1 MARTRNSGRTAKR
14 NAVSKMASKNI
25 QKPAVS
31 KPVLKVKLVQKPATL
46 TYNFLVLDAIK
57 DLQSNTGKFSS
68 VKAILNRIHQ
78 FYPRMDL
85 KDHLIKRSVKS
96 LFNSNKIKNSQQYPN
111 SFALSTFA
119 TAVVPKNSSRRQAP
133 TAQRRP
139 AATIGLFGGTMTGGL
154 FGANPSGI
162 SGGLFGNNSNTTGT
176 GTIIANVAVPPNCTI
191 HQPYD
196 IHLNL
201 TNHAANMDKFMKMQ
215 IVKDA
220 NNFYFINNWGKNG
233 TAGQS
238 QVKTFSNQLD
248 AEKEMEKKFK
258 TKTGKSWLNRNSAST
273 SDANARSGHGHY
285 EMVQRLQA
293 AGAGFSTKKGS
304 VAVSLMWDHSDPAI
318 RNDLDLWVETPSG
331 EKIGYSHKHSRC
343 GGSLDVDRMQNAP
356 QPVENIVWLGK
367 APVGKYKVRV
377 HNYSLSHTKEI
388 GFQVSIVMNGGK
400 REMFD
405 LKMPGIC
412 KHWVD
417 VKEFEFK

>member
-14 NAVSKMASKNI
+14 NALSKMTSRHI
-25 QKPAVS
+25 QKPTVS
-31 KPVLKVKLVQKPATL
+31 KPTLKTKLLKKPATL

-57 DLQSNTGKFSS
+57 DLQSNIGKYSS

-78 FYPRMDL
+78 FYPKMDL
-85 KDHLIKRSVKS
+85 KDYLIKRSVKS
-96 LFNSNKIKNSQQYPN
+96 LFNSNKIKNSKQHPN
-111 SFALSTFA
+111 SYVLMTFV
-119 TAVVPKNSSRRQAP
+119 TAVVPKQLKNRRQRATTAP
-133 TAQRRP
+133 FATAPLAQFNQQRDHIR
-139 AATIGLFGGTMTGGL
+139 
-154 FGANPSGI
+154 S
-162 SGGLFGNNSNTTGT
+162 LFGNNSNTT
-176 GTIIANVAVPPNCTI
+176 GTIIANVAVPPNCSI

-215 IVKDA
+215 IVYTPA
-220 NNFYFINNWGKNG
+220 QIIGEYYFINSWGKNG

-248 AEKEMEKKFK
+248 AVKEMESKFK
-258 TKTGKSWLNRNSAST
+258 KKTGKTWQNRNSAGT
-273 SDANARSGHGHY
+273 SDSNARSGHGHY

-304 VAVSLMWDHSDPAI
+304 VAVSLMWDHSDQAI
-318 RNDLDLWVETPSG
+318 RNDLDLWVTTPSG
-331 EKIGYSHKHSRC
+331 EKIGYSHKNSRC
-343 GGSLDVDRMQNAP
+343 GGNLDVDRMQNAD

-367 APVGKYKVRV
+367 APVGKYMVKV

-388 GFQVSIVMNGGK
+388 GFQVSVVMNGGN
-400 REMFD
+400 RQMFD
-405 LKMPGIC
+405 LKMPGTC
-412 KHWVD
+412 KHWVN

>member
-14 NAVSKMASKNI
+14 NAVSKMASRNI
-25 QKPAVS
+25 QKPSAS
-31 KPVLKVKLVQKPATL
+31 KPTLKLLKKPATL

-57 DLQSNTGKFSS
+57 DLQSDIGKYSS

-78 FYPRMDL
+78 FYPKMDL
-85 KDHLIKRSVKS
+85 KDYLIKKSVKS
-96 LFNSNKIKNSQQYPN
+96 LFNSNKIKNSKQNPN
-111 SFALSTFA
+111 SYVLMTVA
-119 TAVVPKNSSRRQAP
+119 TAVGPKKKNLRLAA
-133 TAQRRP
+133 TAQRLP
-139 AATIGLFGGTMTGGL
+139 APVTSNAPSGLFGNNQSSFGT
-154 FGANPSGI
+154 
-162 SGGLFGNNSNTTGT
+162 SGGLFGNSANST
-176 GTIIANVAVPPNCTI
+176 GTIIPNVSIPSNCTI

-215 IVKDA
+215 IVK
-220 NNFYFINNWGKNG
+220 NGLSYYFINNWGKNG

-258 TKTGKSWLNRNSAST
+258 TKTGKSWQNRNSAGS
-273 SDANARSGHGHY
+273 SNANARSGHGHY

-304 VAVSLMWDHSDPAI
+304 VAISLMWDHSDKAI
-318 RNDLDLWVETPSG
+318 RNDLDLWVTTPSG
-331 EKIGYSHKHSRC
+331 EKIGYSNKNGRC
-343 GGSLDVDRMQNAP
+343 GGKLDVDRMQNAD

-367 APVGKYKVRV
+367 APVGKYNVRV
-377 HNYSLSHTKEI
+377 HNYSLSHAKEI
-388 GFQVSIVMNGGK
+388 GFQVSIVMNGGN
-400 REMFD
+400 RQMFD
-405 LKMPGIC
+405 LKMPGTC